1 LQILIIAIMHICM
14 KLASE
19 SKRMLVVEIRSQL
32 DARRLGT
39 REFAQACGV
48 DQSQIS
54 RVLAGNFK
62 SVSHNVMQICINLGI
77 DPARFLRPTRED
89 ESARRRIMDSALAVW
104 DGTPEGADLLVSV
117 LGGMAA
123 LRGTRRR

>member
-1 LQILIIAIMHICM
+1 MHICM

-19 SKRMLVVEIRSQL
+19 SKRMLVSEIRAQMGARQL
-32 DARRLGT
+32 RVTHLSLV
-39 REFAQACGV
+39 CGV

-54 RVLAGNFK
+54 RVLGGDFK
-62 SVSHNVMQICINLGI
+62 SLSHNVMQICNNLGI
-77 DPARFLRPTRED
+77 DPMRFVRPAHQD
-89 ESARRRIMDSALAVW
+89 DDARRRIMDSALAVW

-123 LRGTRRR
+123 LRGARRK